1 MKFSLNNLKA
11 VAQYNALLEKRVAYV
26 QESYVNDLTQE
37 LYESTPKDTG
47 AAASSWTAS
56 REVPIGYFSLS
67 RTSGPTKLKRS
78 GKIARKLFV
87 STGCPYMRRL
97 NYRIF

>member
-1 MKFSLNNLKA
+1 MKFSLNDLKA
-11 VAQYNALLEKRVAYV
+11 VARYNELLEKRLAFV
-26 QESYVNDLTQE
+26 QESFVNDLTQE

-56 REVPIGYFSLS
+56 REVPIRYFSLS
-67 RTSGPTKLKRS
+67 RTSGPQKLTRS
-78 GKIARKLFV
+78 GRFARKLFV

-97 NYRIF
+97 NYRAF